1 MKRVLFCLSLYWNGW
16 CQPLLTPRQAVQ
28 SALEIHPT
36 LRQQAET
43 VLAARERGR
52 RVESDLYPH
61 LSLEAVVKDG
71 PPGAPNF
78 RLPGLANAGFAQ
90 SGGGD
95 LVLSQTF
102 DFGRT
107 SQAVSA
113 EEFASLS
120 EQHRHR
126 ALQEQLAWQVLRAY
140 GQLCLAQQQ
149 VRLGEDSAR
158 ARSEMARQ
166 ADAHFRAGLVSR
178 VDSSLA
184 RADWGQAQADLIE
197 LQSQEKT
204 AWSTLYTAMGQPL
217 AASAELP
224 ALHEPGPTLEEWKPS
239 LQEDLAS
246 LTARP
251 EFQSAQDQVNAQQAR
266 VGAAQAGANPSLS
279 VYAAGGY
286 IANLNGPASSPN
298 NYGVGAALSWPLF
311 TAGGVEAEVG
321 QAEHRLAAAQ
331 AAEQEILQRLQGQ
344 LQAARVKFQSLCQR
358 RAALDQQLA
367 AAEDGWKLARTRYRL
382 GLGAILELQQAELA
396 RLRALN
402 ALARN
407 RAEIWQAWVDLEYL
421 TGHLLPDFAE
431 EGKL

>member
-1 MKRVLFCLSLYWNGW
+1 MKRMLFCLGLYWNGW
-16 CQPLLTPRQAVQ
+16 CEPTLTPRQAVQ
-28 SALEIHPT
+28 SALTTHPS
-36 LRQQAET
+36 LKQQAET
-43 VLAARERGR
+43 VLAARERWR

-113 EEFASLS
+113 EEFVSLS

-126 ALQEQLAWQVLRAY
+126 ALQERLAWQVLRAY

-149 VRLGEDSAR
+149 VGLGEESAR
-158 ARSEMARQ
+158 ARSEVARQ

-184 RADWGQAQADLIE
+184 QADWGQAQADLIE

-204 AWSTLYTAMGQPL
+204 AWATLYTVMGQPL
-217 AASAELP
+217 AACADLP
-224 ALHEPGPTLEEWKPS
+224 SVQPPGTALEEWKPT
-239 LQEDLAS
+239 LQEDLES

-251 EFQSAQDQVNAQQAR
+251 ELQSAQDQVNAQRAR
-266 VGAAQAGANPSLS
+266 VGAAQAAGNPNLN

-298 NYGVGAALSWPLF
+298 SYGVGAALSWPLY
-311 TAGGVEAEVG
+311 TAGGVEAEIG
-321 QAEHRLAAAQ
+321 QAEHRLAAAE
-331 AAEQEILQRLQGQ
+331 AAEQEVLQRLQGQ
-344 LQAARVKFQSLCQR
+344 LQAARLRFQSVCLGR
-358 RAALDQQLA
+358 VALNQQMA
-367 AAEDGWKLARTRYRL
+367 AAQDGWKLASTRYRL

-396 RLRALN
+396 RLRAVN

-407 RAEIWQAWVDLEYL
+407 RAEIWLAWVDLEYL

-431 EGKL
+431 ETKP